1 MSTQHFFFSR
11 INETAPERWSEAF
24 PAGLVLDAAGL
35 ALKQAILPVEQYLVW
50 LSSSDEQWADCLR
63 AILQSQPATR
73 VLLLSGV
80 PDSLE
85 GVNALNQGVRGYTH
99 AYAVPALLQEVA
111 LVVEHGGLWVG
122 PDLLQRLVGSTSAA
136 LTNRAVP
143 VVVPAPVS
151 PVVDGWS
158 TLSMREAQVARA
170 VLAGRSNKEVAD
182 VMFISE
188 RTVKAHLGAVFEKL
202 GVRDRL
208 QLVLRLATM
217 GDRNASPVQETL
229 P

>member
-1 MSTQHFFFSR
+1 MSTQHFFLSR
-11 INETAPERWSEAF
+11 PSATVPDRWCEAF

-35 ALKQAILPVEQYLVW
+35 ALKQATLPVEQYLVW
-50 LSSSDEQWADCLR
+50 LSSSDAQWSDCLR
-63 AILQSQPATR
+63 AIVQSQPATR
-73 VLLLSGV
+73 VLLLSGA

-85 GVNALNQGVRGYTH
+85 GLNALNQGVRGYTH

-136 LTNRAVP
+136 LTSRAVP
-143 VVVPAPVS
+143 VVVAAPVS
-151 PVVDGWS
+151 PVADAWS
-158 TLSMREAQVARA
+158 TLSTREAQVARA
-170 VLAGRSNKEVAD
+170 VSAGRSNKEVAD
-182 VMFISE
+182 LMFISE

-217 GDRNASPVQETL
+217 GDPNASPTKETL

>member
-1 MSTQHFFFSR
+1 MSTQHFFCSR
-11 INETAPERWSEAF
+11 LSETVPDRWREAF

-35 ALKQAILPVEQYLVW
+35 ALKQATLPVDQYLVW
-50 LSSSDEQWADCLR
+50 LSSGDVQWSDVLR
-63 AILQSQPATR
+63 TILQSQPATR
-73 VLLLSGV
+73 VLLLSGT

-85 GVNALNQGVRGYTH
+85 GMNALNQGVRGYTH

-143 VVVPAPVS
+143 GLVAAPVP
-151 PVVDGWS
+151 PVPHAWRSLS
-158 TLSMREAQVARA
+158 TREAQVARA
-170 VLAGRSNKEVAD
+170 VAAGRSNKEVAEL
-182 VMFISE
+182 MFISE

-217 GDRNASPVQETL
+217 GDPNASLSQETL